1 MLESVTLFLTDRV
14 IAAYAVDEMILALW
28 HLPAPVVGCAISSL
42 IGLLIGLLV
51 SLYIKTKG

>member
-1 MLESVTLFLTDRV
+1 MV
-14 IAAYAVDEMILALW
+14 LALW
-28 HLPAPVVGCAISSL
+28 YLPAPVVGCAISSL

>member
-1 MLESVTLFLTDRV
+1 
-14 IAAYAVDEMILALW
+14 MILGLW
-28 HLPAPVVGCAISSL
+28 HLPAPVVGGAISSL